1 MFNIRQ
7 FIILL
12 PQARFQHAELVGKR
26 DKKNL
31 IESKIQNEK
40 RARDKALRLSK
51 EAIRQRRDKTK
62 KASMTVDYV
71 DTANAQDADEQSSVV
86 ALIKQKIEG
95 LSEEEIMR
103 WPKMI
108 ENRAAVITTEVENVL
123 QLNKL
128 TSKNIDGHRGYH
140 GMKASTRSIV

>member
-1 MFNIRQ
+1 
-7 FIILL
+7 
-12 PQARFQHAELVGKR
+12 
-26 DKKNL
+26 
-31 IESKIQNEK
+31 
-40 RARDKALRLSK
+40 
-51 EAIRQRRDKTK
+51 
-62 KASMTVDYV
+62 
-71 DTANAQDADEQSSVV
+71 
-86 ALIKQKIEG
+86 
-95 LSEEEIMR
+95 MR